1 MAISRVRPSPPPPS
15 FSSRQSFFHPRGSI
29 LSINYSHDGE
39 EKKKVNYV
47 FNRAST
53 GGKKRKRKKMTDSF
67 FRFLLSVQSS
77 SRRLLTFELYSDVN
91 DLPSVRRIRTSR
103 ITRPRQRSSL
113 FRIIS
118 PDGKYELRVSCFFP
132 LSKMFIFSSLFRR
145 EAHLRSKVFAQFLTR
160 VQLTSC
166 VIKSNNN
173 NSVLY
178 YCIIYETISS
188 LMEYYFKI
196 TVFF

>member
-1 MAISRVRPSPPPPS
+1 
-15 FSSRQSFFHPRGSI
+15 
-29 LSINYSHDGE
+29 
-39 EKKKVNYV
+39 
-47 FNRAST
+47 
-53 GGKKRKRKKMTDSF
+53 MTDSF

-91 DLPSVRRIRTSR
+91 DLLSVRRIRTSR